1 MRRFKAFTLMEL
13 LVAVSIFSVIILCLY
28 AVFAGGIRVWRR
40 QEEGF
45 RYTHTTRLALDKMA
59 KELKNVIN
67 YSVPEE
73 GDEPG
78 NENLQFIGEGNR
90 VSFMTILGAD
100 IAKVSYFF
108 ENNEGGDNVLKRV
121 AVLQKEGFS
130 EEAQKEE
137 ILVRYLSEVSFK
149 YVSEGGES
157 ASPVTWK
164 DSWVAGDGEQEA
176 TIPKGVMATLVF
188 KEDEEEQGEAE
199 IFKKAIFIPI
209 GTLEEREE
217 S

>member
-28 AVFAGGIRVWRR
+28 AVFSGGIRVWRR

-45 RYTHTTRLALDKMA
+45 RYAHTTRLALDKMA
-59 KELKNVIN
+59 KELRNVIN
-67 YSVPEE
+67 YSIPEE
-73 GDEPG
+73 EEGLG
-78 NENLQFIGEGNR
+78 NENLQFTGDGNR
-90 VSFMTILGAD
+90 LSFMALIGAD

-108 ENNEGGDNVLKRV
+108 ENNESGDNVLKRIS
-121 AVLQKEGFS
+121 VLQKEGFS

-137 ILVRYLSEVSFK
+137 ILVRYLSEALFE

-157 ASPVTWK
+157 DSPVAWK
-164 DSWVAGDGEQEA
+164 DSWVSGDGEQEA
-176 TIPKGVMATLVF
+176 KIPKGVRVTLVF
-188 KEDEEEQGEAE
+188 KKDEAEQGEAE

-209 GTLEEREE
+209 GTLEQREE